1 MDYIE
6 TGIAKNLISLNPERT
21 RIKYVRQNKSYNFND
36 PEERVRAEAY
46 VQLVEDYGYPVGRI
60 SLEMEVR
67 MGVSKKSADIII
79 YEDDAKSAPY
89 IVVECKKA
97 EATDAEYKLGIDE
110 GFSYANALKAS
121 YLWVTSRTLDSY
133 FDTINFGGQE
143 REKNRLADI
152 PRFGKRTLNKAKYYR
167 GGVDEAGEKAFDI
180 KTISQSEMTRKFK
193 QAHDALWA
201 GGKRNP
207 SEAFDELDKLI
218 FCKIWDEKRDRKRG
232 TPYDFQVFT
241 NEEAEDLWQR
251 VQNIYEGGR
260 QEDPEVFKDDIR
272 LSPQELETVVG
283 YLAPLNLNETDLDS
297 KGRAFESFMG
307 SFFRGEFGQYFTPRP
322 VVDFIVDVLPIRNKD
337 LVLDPACG
345 SSGFLLHTLNKIRR
359 LADEYYDATR
369 EQAKH
374 YGFWHD
380 FARDKLYGIEIN
392 EQIARTAKM
401 NMIIHDDGHTNVLAL
416 DGLKPTGKIQEY
428 AQRNKSRGY
437 LNFRPARFD
446 YILTNPPF
454 GSTIKAREHSY
465 IGDYDLGKK
474 NFDWIQA
481 RLENVALDDER
492 DSQKSE
498 ILFIEQCH
506 KFLKP
511 GGFLAVVLPDGVLTN
526 SSLQYV
532 RDWIEEHFRLVGVV
546 SLPQTAFTHTGAG
559 VKSSVL
565 FARKYD
571 ERTTESIRALKQ
583 GVRDE
588 LFAEERFGGVLHR
601 LLQEK
606 AFKLKRGDAFVQ
618 EVNETLANHVKAL
631 RDQGTLER
639 SEQRELERRARER
652 IKEHQLT
659 DEYKAWKQALTDE
672 YNEKIETVRE
682 ALQEEVLAEVK
693 RKVTNYPIFMAIAEE
708 IGYDATGRETRRN
721 DLHDIGAELKRFIEA
736 VSEGKDDFFVSAPV

>member
-1 MDYIE
+1 MDYKQE
-6 TGIAKNLISLNPERT
+6 GIRRNLISFNSDET
-21 RIKYVRQNKSYNFND
+21 RIKYTQQNKSYNFKD
-36 PEERVRAEAY
+36 PEERVRAEAF
-46 VQLVEDYGYPVGRI
+46 VRLIVDYDYPTNRI
-60 SLEMEVR
+60 SLETVVP
-67 MGVSKKSADIII
+67 MGVAKKSADIIV
-79 YEDDAKSAPY
+79 YEDDAKTAPF
-89 IVVECKKA
+89 IIVECKKA
-97 EATDAEYKLGIDE
+97 DATDAEYKLGIDE

-121 YLWVTSRTLDSY
+121 YLWVTSQTLDTY
-133 FDTINFGGQE
+133 FDTKNFGGQE
-143 REKNRLADI
+143 REANRLADI
-152 PRFGKRTLNKAKYYR
+152 PRFGKKPPKAKYFR

-180 KTISQSEMTRKFK
+180 ETISQSEMTRKFK

-232 TPYDFQVFT
+232 APYDFQVFT
-241 NEEAEDLWQR
+241 GEPPEDSLQR
-251 VQNIYEGGR
+251 VQQIYEEGR
-260 QEDPEVFKDDIR
+260 KEDPEVFKDDIR

-322 VVDFIVDVLPIRNKD
+322 VVDFIVDVLPIGNRD

-345 SSGFLLHTLNKIRR
+345 SSGFLLHTLNKIRKQ
-359 LADEYYDATR
+359 ADDFYDKAN

-374 YGFWHD
+374 KSFWHD
-380 FARDKLYGIEIN
+380 FAKDRLYGIEIN

-416 DGLKPTGKIQEY
+416 DGLRSAAKIQEH

-437 LNFRPARFD
+437 LNFRTAHFD

-454 GSTIKAREHSY
+454 GSTIKAKEQSY

-481 RLENVALDDER
+481 QLENTPLDSAR
-492 DSQKSE
+492 DAQKSE

-511 GGFLAVVLPDGVLTN
+511 GGFIAIVLPDGVLTN

-532 RDWIEEHFRLVGVV
+532 RDWIEEHFRIVAIV

-565 FARKYD
+565 FARKHD
-571 ERTTESIRALKQ
+571 ERTTEAIKATKQ
-583 GVRDE
+583 TLRVD
-588 LFAEERFGGVLHR
+588 LFAEDRFGGALDR
-601 LLQEK
+601 LLKEK
-606 AFKLKRGDAFVQ
+606 AHKLRGGGYV
-618 EVNETLANHVKAL
+618 HS
-631 RDQGTLER
+631 RDQ
-639 SEQRELERRARER
+639 
-652 IKEHQLT
+652 
-659 DEYKAWKQALTDE
+659 
-672 YNEKIETVRE
+672 
-682 ALQEEVLAEVK
+682 
-693 RKVTNYPIFMAIAEE
+693 
-708 IGYDATGRETRRN
+708 
-721 DLHDIGAELKRFIEA
+721 
-736 VSEGKDDFFVSAPV
+736 